1 KGPSPVPRRAPAPMF
16 FDTHAHLDIPPLSDT
31 EADVVSRARAAGVA
45 HLVTVGTD
53 VGSSAR
59 AVEIAHRHEGIYAAV
74 GIHPHDAASLS
85 PDAIAGLERLAS
97 CDKVVAIGEIGLD
110 YYRDRCP
117 HDVQRAA
124 FREQIRLARR
134 TGLPVIVHDREAH
147 EDILAVLKEE
157 KAGEAGGILH
167 CFSGDAAMAREVVE
181 MGFLVSIPGTVT
193 YRNAASLTDVVRAL
207 PLEKLLIETDC
218 PYLAPVPHRGKP
230 NEPSF
235 VPLVAAAIAGIK
247 GVTIEDVGRVTTLNA
262 RRLFRLP
269 VDEAVRVS
277 YKIRNSLYLNLTNR
291 CTNACVFCAKRH
303 DFHVKGHL
311 LKLADEPTVQAVLD
325 EVGDPTRYDEVV
337 FCGFGEPLLRLEE
350 VKAIAKALK
359 DKGATIRINT
369 DGLASLV
376 HGRDVLPELSGLV
389 DALSVSMN
397 AGDAESYAR
406 ICPNRHGTAS
416 FPALLDFLREAP
428 KHIPSVTATAVALP
442 GLDTDA
448 IARLAASIPGI
459 VFRLRPYDE
468 VG

>member
-1 KGPSPVPRRAPAPMF
+1 MF
-16 FDTHAHLDIPPLSDT
+16 FDTHAHLDIPPLADA
-31 EADVVSRARAAGVA
+31 EADVVARARAAGVG
-45 HLVTVGTD
+45 HLVTVGID
-53 VGSSAR
+53 VESSAR
-59 AVEIAHRHEGIYAAV
+59 AIGIAHRHEGVYAAV
-74 GIHPHDAASLS
+74 GVHPHDAAALS
-85 PDAIAGLERLAS
+85 QDALAELERLAS
-97 CDKVVAIGEIGLD
+97 CDKVVAVGETGLD

-117 HDVQRAA
+117 RDVQRAA

-134 TGLPVIVHDREAH
+134 AGLPVIVHDREAH
-147 EDILAVLKEE
+147 DDVLSILREE
-157 KAGEAGGILH
+157 SGAEAGGILH
-167 CFSGDAAMAREVVE
+167 CFSGDADMAREVAS

-193 YRNAASLTDVVRAL
+193 YKNAATLADVVRSL

-235 VPLVAAAIAGIK
+235 VPLVAARIAELK
-247 GVTIEDVGRVTTLNA
+247 GVTVEDVGRVTTLNA

-269 VDEAVRVS
+269 VDEAVRIS

-291 CTNACVFCAKRH
+291 CTNACVFCAKRN
-303 DFHVKGHL
+303 DFHVTGHL
-311 LKLADEPTVQAVLD
+311 LQLADEPTVRAVLD
-325 EVGDPTRYDEVV
+325 EVGDPGRYDEVV

-350 VKAIAKALK
+350 VKAIAGELK
-359 DKGATIRINT
+359 KKGATIRVNT

-389 DALSVSMN
+389 DAISVSMN
-397 AGDAESYAR
+397 AGDADSYAK
-406 ICPNRHGTAS
+406 ICPNRYGASS

-448 IARLAASIPGI
+448 VARLAASIPG
-459 VFRLRPYDE
+459 VAFRLRPYDE

>member
-1 KGPSPVPRRAPAPMF
+1 VF
-16 FDTHAHLDIPPLSDT
+16 FDTHAHLDISPLR
-31 EADVVSRARAAGVA
+31 EAEHDVVARARAAGVG
-45 HLVTVGTD
+45 HLVTVGID
-53 VGSSAR
+53 AASSAR
-59 AVEIAHRHEGIYAAV
+59 AIEIAHRHEGVYAAV
-74 GIHPHDAASLS
+74 GVHPHDAATLT
-85 PDAIAGLERLAS
+85 PEALVDLERLAS
-97 CDKVVAIGEIGLD
+97 CDKVVAIGETGLD

-117 HDVQRAA
+117 RDVQRAA

-134 TGLPVIVHDREAH
+134 CRLPVIVHDREAH
-147 EDILAVLKEE
+147 ADVLAILREE
-157 KAGEAGGILH
+157 GAAEAGGILH
-167 CFSGDAAMAREVVE
+167 CFSGHLAMAREVVD

-193 YRNAASLTDVVRAL
+193 YKSAETLADVVRGL
-207 PLEKLLIETDC
+207 PLERLLIETDC

-230 NEPSF
+230 NEPSY
-235 VPLVAAAIAGIK
+235 VPLVAARIAELK
-247 GVTIEDVGRVTTLNA
+247 GVTVEDVGRVTTLNA

-269 VDEAVRVS
+269 VDEAVRIS
-277 YKIRNSLYLNLTNR
+277 YKIRNALYLNLTNR
-291 CTNACVFCAKRH
+291 CTNACVFCAKRR

-311 LKLADEPTVQAVLD
+311 LLLADEPSVQAVLD

-337 FCGFGEPLLRLEE
+337 FCGFGEPLLRLDE

-359 DKGATIRINT
+359 EKGATIRINS

-376 HGRDVLPELSGLV
+376 HGRDVLPELAGLV

-406 ICPNRHGTAS
+406 ICPNRYGAAS

-428 KHIPSVTATAVALP
+428 KHVPSVTATAVALP

-448 IARLAASIPGI
+448 IRRLAESIPGV